1 MLKGRA
7 LSVAVT
13 AGALAAAGA
22 GGYLLSEARHGDLAT
37 PTTEAVVAAEPARPA
52 TTTAPVEP
60 VAAPPTAAAAP
71 ARSGPA
77 PQRKPDTP
85 TAPATSA
92 PPPAPDASAAAAR
105 ATAGPEP
112 AAPPAMTPSIPVMS
126 GAVPVSGTAPVPL
139 PDYELPVERIEL
151 VVERGSVLGVRLD
164 EPVSSATARVE
175 DRVTAVVTREVIADG
190 RTAIPAGSRVE
201 GHVRF
206 VERGGKFRERAR
218 IGIAFTTLVLPASER
233 VSIETEAIFRE
244 GESPAGEA
252 TSKIGASA
260 VVGTVLGAVIG
271 GRKGA
276 AIGGAA
282 GAAGGT
288 AVVAAGGTND
298 AVLAAGTPLTLRL
311 TEPVTIVVVREPSL
325 R

>member
-1 MLKGRA
+1 
-7 LSVAVT
+7 
-13 AGALAAAGA
+13 
-22 GGYLLSEARHGDLAT
+22 
-37 PTTEAVVAAEPARPA
+37 
-52 TTTAPVEP
+52 
-60 VAAPPTAAAAP
+60 
-71 ARSGPA
+71 
-77 PQRKPDTP
+77 
-85 TAPATSA
+85 
-92 PPPAPDASAAAAR
+92 
-105 ATAGPEP
+105 
-112 AAPPAMTPSIPVMS
+112 MS

-298 AVLAAGTPLTLRL
+298 AVLAAGTSLTLRL
-311 TEPVTIVVVREPSL
+311 TEPVTIVVVRDPSL